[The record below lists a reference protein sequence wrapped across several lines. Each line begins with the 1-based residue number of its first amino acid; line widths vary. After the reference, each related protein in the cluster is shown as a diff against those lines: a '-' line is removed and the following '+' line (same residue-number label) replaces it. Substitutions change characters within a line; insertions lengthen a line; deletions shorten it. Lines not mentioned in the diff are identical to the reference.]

1 MQFSEVGRDSM
12 TSLMYTGELRC
23 KMCKALRADVARLG
37 RLHLNAGGL
46 CPIRTRAT
54 IQFWQIDE
62 LLLGESSHSRSWPL
76 FVKENRLYS
85 IL

>member
-23 KMCKALRADVARLG
+23 KMYKALRADVARLG

-62 LLLGESSHSRSWPL
+62 LLLGESSHEGSWPL

>member
-62 LLLGESSHSRSWPL
+62 LLLGESSQGSWPL